1 MLPMLLAMLED
12 EDDQRRFLKVHA
24 AYEQK
29 MYRVAL
35 QVLKSATL
43 AEDAVQQCWVQIIG
57 HFDQVKQLPWEKVEG
72 YVVVT
77 AKNTALRILEKERRS
92 SPIPE
97 NWDPPA
103 PADGTGGYRDLLALI
118 RAMPEKYRQVLELKF
133 VLEYSNQEI
142 ASLLRMNPAT
152 VATYI
157 FRGRNILA
165 TRLEQEGY
173 HADRATT

>member
-1 MLPMLLAMLED
+1 
-12 EDDQRRFLKVHA
+12 
-24 AYEQK
+24 
-29 MYRVAL
+29 
-35 QVLKSATL
+35 
-43 AEDAVQQCWVQIIG
+43 
-57 HFDQVKQLPWEKVEG
+57 
-72 YVVVT
+72 
-77 AKNTALRILEKERRS
+77 
-92 SPIPE
+92 
-97 NWDPPA
+97 
-103 PADGTGGYRDLLALI
+103 
-118 RAMPEKYRQVLELKF
+118 MPEKYRQVLELKF